1 MFMNSVHTNTSAIIA
16 LQGLNRTNDE
26 LSVTQKRVSTG
37 FRVGDAYDDAGSFA
51 IAQGLRAD
59 MKGYDAIKEQ
69 LSKARGSLT
78 VASDVARR
86 ISDTMGD
93 VRAVLTKLADD
104 NVSGSQRTQYE
115 TEYTSLRSEISR
127 FIDNANF
134 NGTNLLDNNTDLSII
149 ANLDG
154 STIAVNAQNLTTDVY
169 ALLTDVADAGA
180 ARTLLASGAGFEDAM
195 TAVNNTM
202 ASLGANVRTIDNQ
215 ISYIGNISDATE
227 GGIGSI
233 VDADLAKESARLQA
247 LQIRQQLGTQT
258 LSIANQA
265 PQILLSLFQ

>member
-1 MFMNSVHTNTSAIIA
+1 MITNSVHTNSSAIIA

-26 LSVTQKRVSTG
+26 LSITQKRVSTG
-37 FRVGDAYDDAGSFA
+37 FRVSDAYDDAGSFA
-51 IAQGLRAD
+51 IAQGLRSD

-69 LSKARGSLT
+69 LSKARGTLT
-78 VASDVARR
+78 VASDVTRR

-93 VRAVLTKLADD
+93 VRAVLTRLADD
-104 NVSGSQRTQYE
+104 NVTGSQRSQYE
-115 TEYTSLRSEISR
+115 VEYTSLRGEISR
-127 FIDNANF
+127 FIDNATF
-134 NGTNLLDNNTDLSII
+134 NGSNLLDNTTDLNVI

-154 STIAVNAQNLTTDVY
+154 TTISINAQNLTTDVH
-169 ALLTDVADAGA
+169 ALLTDTPSATSARALLAAGGDFETA
-180 ARTLLASGAGFEDAM
+180 TTNVNNAMAQLGSDVRTL
-195 TAVNNTM
+195 
-202 ASLGANVRTIDNQ
+202 DNQ

-227 GGIGSI
+227 EGIGAI